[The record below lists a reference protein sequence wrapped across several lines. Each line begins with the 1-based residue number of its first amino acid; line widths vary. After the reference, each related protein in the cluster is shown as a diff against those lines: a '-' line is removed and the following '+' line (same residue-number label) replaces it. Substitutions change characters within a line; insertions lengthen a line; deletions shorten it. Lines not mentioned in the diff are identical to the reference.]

1 MKFLQALREAHEED
15 ENAFPFTYCVQL
27 FEEMIAVWCEEV
39 RERRRLLCAKLGTEN
54 PRSRGPQTLGTGTW
68 SRQAPEFPVPTN
80 LGPDGPFGAIKAM
93 ARLLNKQLHEHVA
106 KKRSAAP
113 EDPFKSGR
121 APRLALRPEEAPHP
135 H

>member
-1 MKFLQALREAHEED
+1 MFGSAYGLEHVQERMKFLQALREAHEED

-80 LGPDGPFGAIKAM
+80 LGPDGPFGAIT
-93 ARLLNKQLHEHVA
+93 
-106 KKRSAAP
+106 
-113 EDPFKSGR
+113 SG
-121 APRLALRPEEAPHP
+121 LSSHGKTRPWHGC
-135 H
+135 